1 MNGGYPAD
9 QVSTVHFLFPPPD
22 IPVYLPA
29 GRKGIIILFKHH
41 YKAYKK

>member
-22 IPVYLPA
+22 ITVYLPA
-29 GRKGIIILFKHH
+29 GSPVLCR
-41 YKAYKK
+41 

>member
-29 GRKGIIILFKHH
+29 GSPVLCLSLIHI
-41 YKAYKK
+41 